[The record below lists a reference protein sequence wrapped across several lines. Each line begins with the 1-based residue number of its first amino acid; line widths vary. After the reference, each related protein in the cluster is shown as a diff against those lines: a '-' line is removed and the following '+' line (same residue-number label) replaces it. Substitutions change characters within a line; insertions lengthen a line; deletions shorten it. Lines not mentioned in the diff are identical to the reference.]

1 MPELGPS
8 GSVRGAPSNGRLYR
22 DLALLWQKKR
32 FRRCHQQRW
41 KRSEFAQLLEI
52 PRKNVKFCQ
61 GSAKAC
67 YGMHTIYLDSSQ
79 STDSFCL

>member
-1 MPELGPS
+1 
-8 GSVRGAPSNGRLYR
+8 VNQRG
-22 DLALLWQKKR
+22 LALLWQKKR

-61 GSAKAC
+61 GSVIEVQKKVAELLGLPLAPS
-67 YGMHTIYLDSSQ
+67 D
-79 STDSFCL
+79 DVP